1 MNPLILI
8 FSILNQVQKEK
19 ELMVVRCLCDMG
31 ADLSF
36 ITKALAE
43 KVERRNRGGKGEGK
57 YKVIDAFKRVHYF
70 TENITITFLFE
81 NLINLP
87 NSLLSCKFV
96 IVDIPFNSD
105 VILGDDDIEE
115 ENESMR
121 VDWKKIKLSMIYGS
135 EWIDEEQDSSER
147 ATEIEREWEGEAFC
161 NSILSSIR

>member
-1 MNPLILI
+1 MDEPTNPDT
-8 FSILNQVQKEK
+8 FHTHQVQKEK
-19 ELMVVRCLCDMG
+19 ELIVVRCLCDTG

-36 ITKALAE
+36 ITKTLAE

-87 NSLLSCKFV
+87 DSLFSCKFV

-105 VILGDDDIEE
+105 VILGLGDIRRLRVFSLIPHLISETGDQEQVIDDSGDDDIEE

-121 VDWKKIKLSMIYGS
+121 VDWK
-135 EWIDEEQDSSER
+135 
-147 ATEIEREWEGEAFC
+147 
-161 NSILSSIR
+161 